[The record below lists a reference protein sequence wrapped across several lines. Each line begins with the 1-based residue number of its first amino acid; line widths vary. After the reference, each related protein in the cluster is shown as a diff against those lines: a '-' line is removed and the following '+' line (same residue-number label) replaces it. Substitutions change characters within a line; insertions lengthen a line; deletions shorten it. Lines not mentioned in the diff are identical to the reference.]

1 MLSINNK
8 SVKYTTIKPD
18 ISKRDIALLELAHL
32 LKKKKGTISIYLCIQ
47 RCSYNGHI
55 CAVFYQL
62 NCSAHSHTGGRQEV
76 SLNYIELI
84 HLSDFVTVTK
94 IIQFLPV
101 SANSFVNIVLCC
113 ERQEGMVHDGVCG
126 CVELNLESS

>member
-32 LKKKKGTISIYLCIQ
+32 LKKKEGTISIYLCIQ

-55 CAVFYQL
+55 CAVFY
-62 NCSAHSHTGGRQEV
+62 
-76 SLNYIELI
+76 
-84 HLSDFVTVTK
+84 
-94 IIQFLPV
+94 
-101 SANSFVNIVLCC
+101 
-113 ERQEGMVHDGVCG
+113 
-126 CVELNLESS
+126 